1 MLATIFGEGAGFG
14 MGTKT
19 EPSLLVVFGATGDLS
34 HRKLLP
40 ALARNEAEGHLNER
54 FRVVAVGRSRMEDE
68 TFRQTARESLADAGF
83 DNAQIQRSA
92 RRIHYQSLGEG
103 ATEDY
108 RALGRRLEDLGREH
122 EIPPNHSFYM
132 SLPPRAFEPTVSGLA
147 RAGLNG
153 GPGWTRLVVEKP
165 FGKDLESARELNSRV
180 HEHFDESQ
188 VYRID
193 HYLGKDTVQNLLV
206 FRFANAFIE
215 SNWNRE
221 RIEAVQ
227 ITVAEDLG
235 VETRAG
241 YYDHSGALRDMVQNH
256 LTQLLT
262 LVAMEVPTSFSSEAI
277 RTEKIKVLKSIQPL
291 DIDNV
296 VRGRYTRGDVRGET
310 IPGYLESEGV
320 ADDST
325 TETFVALKMFVDSW
339 RWQGVPFFLRT
350 GKCLPR
356 KTTQITVRFRRA
368 PVSFFNRMGCDADTS
383 DMLTITLQPN
393 EGFTFYLDIKKP
405 SSSLELERIP
415 LRFRYDTHFGQ
426 TMPDAYT
433 TLLLDV
439 LKGDQTLFVHAD
451 EVEESWR
458 VYRPLIETPP
468 KPFDYVAGTWGP
480 PEADRL
486 AVREALLLPREPV

>member
-1 MLATIFGEGAGFG
+1 
-14 MGTKT
+14 
-19 EPSLLVVFGATGDLS
+19 
-34 HRKLLP
+34 
-40 ALARNEAEGHLNER
+40 
-54 FRVVAVGRSRMEDE
+54 
-68 TFRQTARESLADAGF
+68 
-83 DNAQIQRSA
+83 
-92 RRIHYQSLGEG
+92 
-103 ATEDY
+103 
-108 RALGRRLEDLGREH
+108 
-122 EIPPNHSFYM
+122 M
-132 SLPPRAFEPTVSGLA
+132 SLPPRAFDPTVGGLA

-235 VETRAG
+235 VGTRAG

-262 LVAMEVPTSFSSEAI
+262 LVAMEVPTSFSAEAI
-277 RTEKIKVLKSIQPL
+277 RNEKIKVLKSIQPL

-296 VRGRYTRGDVRGET
+296 VRGRYTRGEVRGET

-383 DMLTITLQPN
+383 DVLTITLQPN

-405 SSSLELERIP
+405 SSSLEIERIP
-415 LRFRYDTHFGQ
+415 LRFRYDTHFEQ
-426 TMPDAYT
+426 TMPDAYR

-458 VYRPLIETPP
+458 VYKPLIETPP
-468 KPFDYVAGTWGP
+468 SHATTSLARGDRRKPTGWRSAKRFSCRENPFRHGVAGHSDVCAGHAGKRGGEPVRSAHQRRDRRARSLPLRPVWRP
-480 PEADRL
+480 DPEGGLRAHGDAADRVERRS
-486 AVREALLLPREPV
+486 AVLERRPLCPAAA